1 MDTTAFRH
9 QSFSQVVLFGNGRR
23 VELPALIEQLGFD
36 RCLVLSTPEQR
47 ADADALAEMLGLAA
61 VGVLAQAAMH
71 TPVEVSNA
79 AAAHARDLTADST
92 IGIGGG
98 STIGLGKAISLRT
111 GLPQVAVPTTYAGSE
126 CTPIIGETANG
137 EKKTQRN
144 PVVVPAAVVYD
155 PELTLTLPAKSSG
168 MSGMNAL
175 AHAVEALYS
184 PERSPLLA
192 EVAGE
197 GIRSLARALPRVVE
211 APSDRD
217 ARADALYGAW
227 LCGTCLATSAMA
239 LHHKICHVLGGLFD
253 LPHAET
259 HALVLPY
266 IVAFNKPAAADAVER
281 LAGALGADDPVA
293 ALFDLAG
300 AVGAPRS
307 LAELGMPEDG
317 IDAAVDLI
325 LADRYWNPRPLTRPD
340 VERLV
345 RTMYEGF
352 PDGVPG

>member
-1 MDTTAFRH
+1 MDTNEFRH
-9 QSFSQVVLFGNGRR
+9 QSFSQVVLFGDGRR
-23 VELPALIEQLGFD
+23 AALPSLLGQLGFE
-36 RCLVLSTPEQR
+36 RCLVLATPEQR
-47 ADADALAEMLGLAA
+47 GDADALGELLGPAA
-61 VGVLAQAAMH
+61 VGVLAEATMH
-71 TPVEVSNA
+71 TPVEVSDA
-79 AAAHARDLTADST
+79 AAARARDLSADST

-98 STIGLGKAISLRT
+98 STIGLGKAIALRT

-137 EKKTQRN
+137 EKKTQWN
-144 PVVVPAAVVYD
+144 PVVVPAAIVYD

-192 EVAGE
+192 ELASE
-197 GIRSLARALPRVVE
+197 GIRALARALPRVVDT
-211 APSDRD
+211 PSDPN

-239 LHHKICHVLGGLFD
+239 LHHKICHVLGGLFN

-266 IVAFNKPAAADAVER
+266 VIAFNKPAAAEAMER
-281 LAGALGADDPVA
+281 LAGALAADDPVA
-293 ALFDLAG
+293 AVFDLAG

-307 LAELGMPEDG
+307 LAELGMPD
-317 IDAAVDLI
+317 
-325 LADRYWNPRPLTRPD
+325 
-340 VERLV
+340 
-345 RTMYEGF
+345 
-352 PDGVPG
+352 

>member
-1 MDTTAFRH
+1 MDTKSFRH
-9 QSFSQVVLFGNGRR
+9 QSFAQVVLFGAGRR
-23 VELPALIEQLGFD
+23 TELPALVAQLGFE

-47 ADADALAEMLGLAA
+47 HDAEALAELLGDVA
-61 VGVLAQAAMH
+61 VGVLAEAAMH
-71 TPVEVSNA
+71 TPVEVSDA
-79 AAAHARDLTADST
+79 AAAHARDVNADST

-98 STIGLGKAISLRT
+98 STIGLGKAIALRT
-111 GLPQVAVPTTYAGSE
+111 ALPQVAVPTTYAGSE

-144 PVVVPAAVVYD
+144 PVVVPAAIVYD

-192 EVAGE
+192 ELASE
-197 GIRSLARALPRVVE
+197 GIRALARALPRVVD
-211 APSDRD
+211 APADPD

-239 LHHKICHVLGGLFD
+239 LHHKVCHVLGGLFN

-266 IVAFNKPAAADAVER
+266 VVEFNKPATAEAMEM
-281 LAGALGADDPVA
+281 LARALGADDPVSA
-293 ALFDLAG
+293 VFELAR

-317 IDAAVDLI
+317 IEPAVDLI
-325 LADRYWNPRPLTRPD
+325 LADRYWNPRPLERPEI
-340 VERLV
+340 ERLV
-345 RTMYEGF
+345 QAMFDGA
-352 PDGVPG
+352 PD